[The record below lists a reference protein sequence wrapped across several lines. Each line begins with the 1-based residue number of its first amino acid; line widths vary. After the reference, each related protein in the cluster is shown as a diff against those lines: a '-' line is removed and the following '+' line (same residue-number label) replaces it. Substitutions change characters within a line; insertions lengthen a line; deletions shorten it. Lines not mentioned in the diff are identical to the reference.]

1 MTKEEELQS
10 YLYAIE
16 QYKEQISSL
25 EMQFSYVQNAILDY
39 SRAKITLEN
48 LNNGDKEVDVLFP
61 IGGGTY
67 VDAQAKKTST
77 VLFDVGAGIVIEKPS
92 EDAIKKI
99 QGRIEDLQRTQERI
113 ASMIQQIQSEASEIS
128 EKAQRLVNEA
138 KK

>member
-1 MTKEEELQS
+1 MIKEEELQS

-48 LNNGDKEVDVLFP
+48 LNNSEKEVDLLFP

-99 QGRIEDLQRTQERI
+99 QLRIDDLQKTQERI
-113 ASMIQQIQSEASEIS
+113 ASMIQKIQLEASELS
-128 EKAQRLVNEA
+128 ERAQQLLNED

>member
-10 YLYAIE
+10 YLFAIE
-16 QYKEQISSL
+16 QYKEQIASL

-48 LNNGDKEVDVLFP
+48 LNNADKEVDVLFP

-77 VLFDVGAGIVIEKPS
+77 VLFDIGAGVIIEKPS
-92 EDAIKKI
+92 EDAIKNI
-99 QGRIEDLQRTQERI
+99 QGRIEDLQKTQERI
-113 ASMIQQIQSEASEIS
+113 ASMIQQIQSEASELS
-128 EKAQRLVNEA
+128 EKAQRLLNET

>member
-1 MTKEEELQS
+1 MKELKQ
-10 YLYAIE
+10 LY
-16 QYKEQISSL
+16 
-25 EMQFSYVQNAILDY
+25 NAIQYSPSGKLFVDY
-39 SRAKITLEN
+39 
-48 LNNGDKEVDVLFP
+48 DKEVDVLFP

-99 QGRIEDLQRTQERI
+99 QERIEDLQRTQERI
-113 ASMIQQIQSEASEIS
+113 ASMIQQIQSEASELS

>member
-1 MTKEEELQS
+1 MNKEEELQS
-10 YLYAIE
+10 YLFAIE
-16 QYKEQISSL
+16 QYKEQTTSL

-48 LNNGDKEVDVLFP
+48 LNNEDKEVDVLFP

-77 VLFDVGAGIVIEKPS
+77 VLFDIGAGIVIEKTS

-99 QGRIEDLQRTQERI
+99 QGRIGDLQKTQERI
-113 ASMIQQIQSEASEIS
+113 ASMIQQIQSEASELT
-128 EKAQRLVNEA
+128 EKAQRLLNEA

>member
-1 MTKEEELQS
+1 MIKEEELQS

-48 LNNGDKEVDVLFP
+48 LNNSEKEVDLLFP

-67 VDAQAKKTST
+67 VDAQAKKTSA

-99 QGRIEDLQRTQERI
+99 QVRIDDLQKTQERI
-113 ASMIQQIQSEASEIS
+113 ASMIQKIQLEASELS
-128 EKAQRLVNEA
+128 ERAQQLLNED